1 VLKTQSEGLK
11 TSEVLSQ
18 QSSEVYI
25 DQFSLD
31 SNQNIPR
38 IFFEAVAEEM
48 GAVRIPYG
56 DRTNEPS
63 EKQFKQPLSLTP

>member
-1 VLKTQSEGLK
+1 MLIIITVEDFR
-11 TSEVLSQ
+11 E
-18 QSSEVYI
+18 Y
-25 DQFSLD
+25 QFSLD